1 MISRTSSK
9 RGIMRSYCS
18 SLTQL
23 KTIMRTV
30 SIMLA
35 VLVLLSVSGLLPAA
49 DRAYA
54 GSSYITKKGFPKSYR
69 TRLSKLH
76 KQHPTWRFTPVITG
90 LDWNQAV
97 KKMTGDPKVNTIW
110 YAYTPAYKSNA
121 KGQYNYLTD
130 TYSGGKFP
138 AASVKAVKYFMD
150 PRNFLT
156 ERNVFLFE
164 DRKYHGYQKLA
175 MVKKVLRRNEVLEKY
190 AETFYKAGKKLN
202 VSPLYL
208 AAKSFSE
215 LGTSTSMMDGHK
227 FKYKGVKYSKCY
239 NAYNI
244 GSTDTL
250 GAVGG
255 LLYAN
260 GGAVKK
266 DYTAGKGTSYGRKW
280 STPGKAI
287 RGGADFLSKSFIK
300 NNQSTC
306 YTEHFNVMNGIKA
319 VGTHVYMT
327 SLNGGISMAGQVSE
341 KYDDFGIYEK
351 NLVFYIPVYKNMPS
365 KVCGRPS
372 ASDKK
377 DNNCYLKK
385 LQVNYKDSKG
395 NTVKKAFIKSSKL
408 NYRKTFKYEVPA
420 SVKTVTVTAV
430 KASSTE
436 AVVSGA
442 GKAKLSKGSN
452 VIKVKCKASAGP
464 VRTYKITVI
473 RK

>member
-1 MISRTSSK
+1 
-9 RGIMRSYCS
+9 MRSDCS
-18 SLTQL
+18 SLTTL

-30 SIMLA
+30 SMTLA
-35 VLVLLSVSGLLPAA
+35 VLVLLSAA
-49 DRAYA
+49 GVLSDRSSAYG
-54 GSSYITKKGFPKSYR
+54 GSSYITKKGFPKSYIS
-69 TRLSKLH
+69 RLKKLH
-76 KQHPTWRFTPVITG
+76 KLHPTWRFTPVITG
-90 LDWNQAV
+90 LDWDKAV
-97 KKMTGDPKVNTIW
+97 DGMTEDPRVNTIW
-110 YAYTPAYKSNA
+110 YAYTPAYKSTE

-130 TYSGGKFP
+130 TYTGGKFP

-164 DRKYHGYQKLA
+164 DRKFHGYQKPA
-175 MVKKVLRRNEVLEKY
+175 MVKKVLRRNDILEKY
-190 AETFYKAGKKLN
+190 SETFYKAGKKLN

-215 LGTSTSMMDGHK
+215 LGTSTFMMDGHK

-244 GSTDTL
+244 GSSDSL

-255 LLYAN
+255 LIYAN

-266 DYTAGKGTSYGRKW
+266 DYTAGKGTTYGRKW

-287 RGGADFLSKSFIK
+287 RGGADFLSRAFIK

-306 YTEHFNVMNGIKA
+306 YTEHFNVMNGLKA

-341 KYDDFGIYEK
+341 KYDDYGIYEK
-351 NLVFYIPVYKNMPS
+351 NLVFYIPVYKKMPS
-365 KVCGRPS
+365 RPCGRPS
-372 ASDKK
+372 ASSKK

-385 LQVNYKDSKG
+385 LQIIYKDGKG
-395 NTVKKAFIKSSKL
+395 ENIKKAFIKSPSL
-408 NYRKTFKYEVPA
+408 NYKKKFRYEVPS
-420 SVKTVTVTAV
+420 SVKAVTISAV
-430 KASSTE
+430 KASKTG
-436 AVVSGA
+436 AVVTGT
-442 GKAKLSKGSN
+442 GKVKLSKGSN

-464 VRTYKITVI
+464 LRTYRITVI